1 MHILEKAFLNLL
13 RGNISILEDPDI
25 RIGNR
30 FSPYDNTPCVTLDV
44 VDENFI
50 RRRFITLD
58 NMKYLR
64 KLYDVDLWIN
74 IYVNTEED
82 RQSIIEDIDKRILQA
97 EANHYTTCTNFNDN
111 ICNKLESE
119 CEVLTTDNGRTI
131 KNQCPNLK
139 NYQSFFKTYHI
150 QKNTFK
156 LLGVTNLDELDISQP
171 VLRTIFKLNM
181 NYYSYYKIGGKSF
194 NNLNLSGDLL

>member
-1 MHILEKAFLNLL
+1 MHILEKAFLKLL
-13 RGNISILEDPDI
+13 RGNLSIVEDPDI

-30 FSPYDNTPCVTLDV
+30 YSPQDNTPCVTLDV

-58 NMKYLR
+58 NTQYLR

-82 RQSIIEDIDKRILQA
+82 RQSIIEDINKRILQA
-97 EANHYTTCTNFNDN
+97 EANHYTTCNNFNDGH
-111 ICNKLESE
+111 CNKLDSQ
-119 CEVLTTDNGRTI
+119 CETLTIDNGRTI
-131 KNQCPNLK
+131 KNQCPNLE

-156 LLGVTNLDELDISQP
+156 LIGVTNLDDLEISPP

-181 NYYSYYKIGGKSF
+181 NYYTYYEIGGKSF
-194 NNLNLSGDLL
+194 NNINFSGDLL